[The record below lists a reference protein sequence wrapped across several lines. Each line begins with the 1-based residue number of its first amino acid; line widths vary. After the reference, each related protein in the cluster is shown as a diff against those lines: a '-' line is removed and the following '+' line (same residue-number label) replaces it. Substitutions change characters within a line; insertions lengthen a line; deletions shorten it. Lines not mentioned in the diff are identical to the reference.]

1 MATTVLIVDDNHGFR
16 AWARVLLE
24 RAGYTV
30 AGEAAD
36 GASAIAVALESSPE
50 VVLLDVQ
57 LPDTDG
63 FEVTRRLRAERSD
76 VTVVLTSTREA
87 VDYGAKLGNSG
98 AVGFLSKDELSAEAF
113 AQVLAGG
120 RDPDHG
126 ESATVPG

>member
-1 MATTVLIVDDNHGFR
+1 MATTVLIVDDNRGFR
-16 AWARVLLE
+16 SWARVLLE

-76 VTVVLTSTREA
+76 VMVVLTSTREA
-87 VDYGAKLGNSG
+87 VDYGAKLGRSG
-98 AVGFLSKDELSAEAF
+98 AAGFLSKDELSAEAF
-113 AQVLAGG
+113 AEVLAGARG
-120 RDPDHG
+120 SDSG
-126 ESATVPG
+126 GGAAAKA

>member
-1 MATTVLIVDDNHGFR
+1 MAPTVLIVDDNRGFR
-16 AWARVLLE
+16 SWARVLLE

-30 AGEAAD
+30 AGEAED
-36 GASAIAVALESSPE
+36 GASAMAVALEASPE

-87 VDYGAKLGNSG
+87 VDYGAKLGSCG

-113 AQVLAGG
+113 AEVLAGG
-120 RDPDHG
+120 RGSDSTG
-126 ESATVPG
+126 GAAAKA

>member
-1 MATTVLIVDDNHGFR
+1 MATSVLIVDDNRGFR
-16 AWARVLLE
+16 SWARVLLE

-63 FEVTRRLRAERSD
+63 FEVTRRLRAEHSE
-76 VTVVLTSTREA
+76 VAVVLTSTREA
-87 VDYGAKLGNSG
+87 VDYGAKLGASG

-113 AQVLAGG
+113 AEVLAGG
-120 RDPDHG
+120 RGSDASGGAP
-126 ESATVPG
+126 AKA

>member
-1 MATTVLIVDDNHGFR
+1 MATSVLIVDDNHGFR
-16 AWARVLLE
+16 SWARVLLE

-63 FEVTRRLRAERSD
+63 FEVTRRLRAERAD
-76 VTVVLTSTREA
+76 VTVVLTSTRDA
-87 VDYGAKLGNSG
+87 LDYGARVSSSG
-98 AVGFLSKDELSAEAF
+98 AVGFLSKDDLSAEAF

-120 RDPDHG
+120 RGSDLTGGAAP
-126 ESATVPG
+126 EA

>member
-1 MATTVLIVDDNHGFR
+1 MATTVLIVDDNRGFR
-16 AWARVLLE
+16 SWARVLLE

-36 GASAIAVALESSPE
+36 GASAIAVAHESSPE

-87 VDYGAKLGNSG
+87 VDYGAKLGRSG
-98 AVGFLSKDELSAEAF
+98 AAGFLSKDELSAEAF
-113 AQVLAGG
+113 AEVLAGARG
-120 RDPDHG
+120 SDSSG
-126 ESATVPG
+126 EAAARA

>member
-1 MATTVLIVDDNHGFR
+1 MATTVLIVDDNRGFR

-24 RAGYTV
+24 RAGYKV
-30 AGEAAD
+30 AAEAAD
-36 GASAIAVALESSPE
+36 GASAIAAALESTPE

-87 VDYGAKLGNSG
+87 LDYGAKLGSSG
-98 AVGFLSKDELSAEAF
+98 AVGFLSKDELSAESF
-113 AQVLAGG
+113 AEVLAGRRG
-120 RDPDHG
+120 STG
-126 ESATVPG
+126 GAAAKA